1 MSQRVRVIQFGL
13 GPIGQ
18 ALAAETLAREDMEL
32 VGGVDRAPE
41 LAGRHLEE
49 LLGPQA
55 HGLPRIVPNLGD
67 LSMPQP
73 PRVVLH
79 ATGSRLPSVL
89 PELEEI
95 LSSGCHCVSSCE
107 ELSYPYLHHPGLAK
121 RLDALA
127 REHRVGLVGAGVNPG
142 FILDL
147 LPAVLSAACRR
158 VDKVRASRIVD
169 VTRRREPLRRKVGMG
184 LGLDAYRTKEAALGN
199 MGHVGLGESAAL
211 LASALGWESGTVTES
226 CEPVVAEREVRAGDM
241 VIPPGSVLGTRT
253 RASLRTEG
261 TERIALQVTI
271 AAGVEM
277 EEDRV
282 QLDGDPPLTLVIPGG
297 IPGDSATASILVSV
311 ARRIAAVPPGLHTML
326 TLPVVPPGRR
336 REGAR

>member
-18 ALAAETLAREDMEL
+18 ALAAETLAREDLEL

-41 LAGRHLEE
+41 LAGRPLEE
-49 LLGPQA
+49 ILGPQA

-67 LSMPQP
+67 LSMPAA

-127 REHRVGLVGAGVNPG
+127 REQRVGLVGAGVNPG
-142 FILDL
+142 FVLDL

-158 VDKVRASRIVD
+158 VDRVRASRIVD

-184 LGLDAYRTKEAALGN
+184 LTPDAYRTRETALGS

-211 LASALGWESGTVTES
+211 LASALGWQGGVVTES
-226 CEPVVAEREVRAGDM
+226 SEPVVAEREVRAAGI

-253 RASLRTEG
+253 RASLRTEEI
-261 TERIALQVTI
+261 ERIRLEVTI

-277 EEDRV
+277 EEDRI
-282 QLDGDPPLTLVIPGG
+282 LLEGDPPLTLVIPGG
-297 IPGDSATASILVSV
+297 IPGDSATVSVLVSV
-311 ARRIAAVPPGLHTML
+311 ARRIGAVPPGLHTML
-326 TLPVVPPGRR
+326 TLPVVPPG
-336 REGAR
+336 APLLT

>member
-1 MSQRVRVIQFGL
+1 MNQRVRVIQFGL

-18 ALAAETLAREDMEL
+18 ALAREVLSREELELA
-32 VGGVDRAPE
+32 GGVDRAPE
-41 LAGRHLEE
+41 MAGHPLEE
-49 LLGPQA
+49 ILGPQA

-67 LSMPQP
+67 LSLPRP

-79 ATGSRLPSVL
+79 ATGSRLPAVL
-89 PELEEI
+89 SQLEEI

-107 ELSYPYLHHPGLAK
+107 ELSFPALRHPDLAG

-142 FILDL
+142 FVLDL

-158 VDKVRASRIVD
+158 VDRVQAHRIVD
-169 VTRRREPLRRKVGMG
+169 VARRREPLRRKVGMG
-184 LGLDAYRTKEAALGN
+184 LSLEAYRTKEAAQGS

-211 LASALGWESGTVTES
+211 LGSALGFSGGRVDEAS
-226 CEPVVAEREVRAGDM
+226 EPVIAEREVRAGGA
-241 VIPPGSVLGTRT
+241 VLSPGTVLGTRT
-253 RASLRTEG
+253 RASLRVESA
-261 TERIALQVTI
+261 ERISLELTI
-271 AAGVEM
+271 AAGVGS

-282 QLDGDPPLTLVIPGG
+282 RLEGDPPLTLVIPGG

-311 ARRIAAVPPGLHTML
+311 ARRIPAVEPGLHTML
-326 TLPVVPPGRR
+326 TLPVMPPGPLRL
-336 REGAR
+336 G